1 MTALRVFVAKMRA
14 LLSRESHPGSNDE
27 VEEHIRL
34 LTERYVRQG
43 LSTHDAARAARR
55 QFGNMT
61 RLQEDW
67 REQRLF
73 PSLESLWRDLRLAGR
88 MCWKNPGFSA
98 AVVLTLALGIGANT
112 ALFSVCNT
120 ILLKPLQYQDPDRLV
135 MLWEQIPSVDRMS
148 VAPANFVDWRAQTHS
163 FSGVVAVNPFLS
175 FVMNTPDV
183 PARVSAGAVSW
194 NFFSVLGTPIAIG
207 RSFLPDEDRPG
218 SNAVVILSHSL
229 WMERFGGR
237 SEVVGSTVTLND
249 RNFTVVG
256 VLPEHF
262 ELVNGILFQGR
273 MKFDLWIPLA
283 LTSNP
288 SRGSH
293 PLRVLARLK
302 PGVSVESAQSDA
314 SGVAANLARA
324 YPEDNTDRGIAVVP
338 LHDQV
343 TGEARPALITLSG
356 AVGFVL
362 LIACANV
369 ANLMLSRGTARQKE
383 IAVRMAIGA
392 SRLRVAR
399 QLLAESTVLACVG
412 GALGLLLAF
421 AAVRVAV
428 PYLPSDLAR
437 ATGFPVDARV
447 LVYTALISLATGAL
461 FGLAPLFQMRR
472 ISASE
477 SLQHGTRI
485 AGGSAR
491 LRGALVVAQMA
502 VTIVLLIG
510 AGLLA
515 KSLWT
520 LLHVPPGFRTD
531 HLVSA
536 RLTLPRSRFADTGRV
551 STFHRELIQRLQES
565 PGIEAAGLAAYLPL
579 SGQNNAW
586 VFVIEGRPP
595 LPTGVYNSAAYRPVS
610 EGYFETIG
618 VPVIRGR
625 AFTSGDQADAPS
637 VVVINA
643 SMARLYW
650 GTDNPVGQRLRF
662 GSRPAGPDWRTI
674 VGVVG
679 DVRHE
684 GLDEE
689 PKPELYVPFS
699 QAPSTEPVAT
709 VIVRTTIDAAAMT
722 KTLRD
727 AVSAMDGT
735 VPLDQVRTMQ
745 QIVSLSVSQPRFRT
759 ALLVVF
765 STLAL
770 LMASIGVYGTTSY
783 SARQRTREFGVYI
796 AMGATARDV
805 LRTVLGRAAI
815 VILIGLALGLVASL
829 GLTRVLT
836 RFLYGVTPLD
846 AATFVTAFLF
856 LFVVAVLAS
865 YIPARR
871 ATRVDPIVALRYE

>member
-1 MTALRVFVAKMRA
+1 MKIATALRLLASRIRGTVADHDGYEDEIREHLE
-14 LLSRESHPGSNDE
+14 LLTDRYVAQGMSRE
-27 VEEHIRL
+27 
-34 LTERYVRQG
+34 
-43 LSTHDAARAARR
+43 DAAHAARR

-61 RLQEDW
+61 HL
-67 REQRLF
+67 RESRRAERTF
-73 PSLESLWRDLRLAGR
+73 PSLESLWRDLRYAGR
-88 MCWKNPGFSA
+88 TCWKNPGFSA
-98 AVVLTLALGIGANT
+98 AIVMTLALGIGANT

-120 ILLKPLQYQDPDRLV
+120 ILLKPLQYQDPDQLV
-135 MLWEQIPSVDRMS
+135 MLWEQIPAVDRMP
-148 VAPANFVDWRAQTHS
+148 VAPANFVDWRAQTRS
-163 FSGVVAVNPFLS
+163 FSGVVAINPFLA
-175 FVMNTPDV
+175 FVMSTPDV
-183 PARVSAGAVSW
+183 PARVSAAAVSW
-194 NFFSVLGTPIAIG
+194 NFFSVLRAPVAIG
-207 RSFLPDEDRPG
+207 RSFLPEEDRPG
-218 SNAVVILSHSL
+218 NNSVAILSHAL
-229 WMERFGGR
+229 WIERFGGR
-237 SEVVGSTVTLND
+237 PEVVGSTVALND
-249 RNFTVVG
+249 RSFTVVG
-256 VLPEHF
+256 VLPENF
-262 ELVNGILFQGR
+262 ELVSGIVFRAR
-273 MKFDLWIPLA
+273 MQYDIWIPLA

-302 PGVSVESAQSDA
+302 PGVTVESAQSDA

-324 YPEDNTDRGIAVVP
+324 YPEDDKDRGIAVVP

-343 TGEARPALITLSG
+343 TGDVRPALVTLSG

-399 QLLAESTVLACVG
+399 QLLVESAVLACIG

-421 AAVRVAV
+421 VAVRLAA

-491 LRGALVVAQMA
+491 LRSALVVAQMA
-502 VTIVLLIG
+502 VTMILLIG
-510 AGLLA
+510 ASLLA

-536 RLTLPRSRFADTGRV
+536 RLTLPRSRFADAARV
-551 STFHRELIQRLQES
+551 SAFHRELIQRLQES

-579 SGQNNAW
+579 SGQDNGWA
-586 VFVIEGRPP
+586 FFIEGRPP
-595 LPTGVYNSAAYRPVS
+595 KPVGVYDVAKYRPVS

-618 VPVIRGR
+618 MPMIAGR
-625 AFTSGDQADAPS
+625 AFTAADRADAPR
-637 VVVINA
+637 VVVINQ
-643 SMARLYW
+643 SMARTYW
-650 GTDNPVGQRLRF
+650 GKENPVGQRLRF
-662 GSRPAGPDWRTI
+662 GAPDWRTI

-684 GLDEE
+684 ALDDDA
-689 PKPELYVPFS
+689 KPEMYVPFGQTPQPETIS
-699 QAPSTEPVAT
+699 T
-709 VIVRTTIDAAAMT
+709 VIVRTSIDAAAMT

-727 AVSAMDGT
+727 TVSAVDNS
-735 VPLDQVRTMQ
+735 VPLDLVRTME

-759 ALLVVF
+759 ALLAGF
-765 STLAL
+765 SMLAL

-783 SARQRTREFGVYI
+783 SARQRMREIGVYI
-796 AMGATARDV
+796 AMGATTRDV
-805 LRTVLGRAAI
+805 LRTVLGRATI
-815 VILIGLALGLVASL
+815 VIIIGLALGVLASL
-829 GLTRVLT
+829 ALTRLLT
-836 RFLYGVTPLD
+836 KFLYGVTPLD
-846 AATFVTAFLF
+846 PTTFVAAPMF
-856 LFVVAVLAS
+856 LFVIAVVAC
-865 YIPARR
+865 YFPARR